1 MSDRIFK
8 SPEAREQ
15 LEDWYDRFLAK
26 VDAPVEHLEVETSHG
41 PNHVLAVGDST
52 NPPLVC
58 VHGARSSSAHTA
70 AELGP
75 LAERFYVLL
84 PDAPGHSVRGP
95 EVNLPDD
102 GEIWA
107 GWLVEVLDGLELDR
121 VALLGVSWGGFI
133 SLQATALAPERVA
146 QLVLVVPA
154 GVVKGKNF
162 KGLVQII
169 GPMMMYNLFPSEAR
183 LRRFMEPMM
192 TTWDDDWAHY
202 LPEAM
207 KAFAQRLT
215 APPLIDAERLASI
228 EVPVLA
234 FAGTDDLTV
243 PGERL
248 FARLEDLVPHAER
261 ELIEGC
267 KHMPPTTDEFRAW
280 LGERVTAFLANDA
293 SAASA
298 MHAPNAQSRGPHGA

>member
-8 SPEAREQ
+8 SPEARAQ

-26 VDAPVEHLEVETSHG
+26 VEAPVEHLQIETSHG
-41 PNHVLAVGDST
+41 PNHVLAIGDAT
-52 NPPLVC
+52 NSPLVC

-75 LAERFYVLL
+75 LAERFYLLL
-84 PDAPGHSVRGP
+84 PDAPGHSVKGP
-95 EVNLPDD
+95 EANLPDD
-102 GEIWA
+102 GTVWA

-121 VALLGVSWGGFI
+121 VDLLGVSWGGFI
-133 SLQATALAPERVA
+133 SLQAAALAPERIA
-146 QLVLVVPA
+146 RLVLLVPA
-154 GVVKGKNF
+154 GVVKGKTL

-169 GPMMMYNLFPSEAR
+169 GPMMMHSFFPSEAR

-202 LPEAM
+202 LPDAM

-215 APPLIDAERLASI
+215 SPPLIDAEKLESL
-228 EVPVLA
+228 EMPVLA
-234 FAGTDDLTV
+234 IAGTDDLTV

-248 FARLEDLVPHAER
+248 FARLEALVPHVER
-261 ELIEGC
+261 ELLDGC
-267 KHMPPTTDEFRAW
+267 KHLPPTTDTFRGW
-280 LGERVTAFLANDA
+280 LADRVTEFLGDR
-293 SAASA
+293 
-298 MHAPNAQSRGPHGA
+298 PSRVR